1 MFEPRFTTLNMNEI
15 LKYLGFRGQELTE
28 EIAAQIRRCTD
39 EVLAAQKMN
48 EYDVSKVVIPQIPVR
63 LEMLQSGNLDAALLP
78 EPMASVAVASGGR
91 YITGSGDLGINP
103 GVMVFTDQSIQG
115 KKSSIRAMYRA
126 YDKAVEYLNN
136 TPREEYIDLVMEKS
150 GFPAP
155 ARDALKINPYRSVG
169 LPTEKDIE
177 EAVGWV
183 KGKDLAGDYSYNDLV
198 VDLLSEGK

>member
-1 MFEPRFTTLNMNEI
+1 
-15 LKYLGFRGQELTE
+15 
-28 EIAAQIRRCTD
+28 
-39 EVLAAQKMN
+39 
-48 EYDVSKVVIPQIPVR
+48 
-63 LEMLQSGNLDAALLP
+63 
-78 EPMASVAVASGGR
+78 
-91 YITGSGDLGINP
+91 
-103 GVMVFTDQSIQG
+103 
-115 KKSSIRAMYRA
+115 MYRA